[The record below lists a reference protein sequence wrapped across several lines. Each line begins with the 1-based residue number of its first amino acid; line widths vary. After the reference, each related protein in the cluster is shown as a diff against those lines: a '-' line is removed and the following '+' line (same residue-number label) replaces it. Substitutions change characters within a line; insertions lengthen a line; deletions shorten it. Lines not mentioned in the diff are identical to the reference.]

1 MKRHIYFKTIKILN
15 RIIKT
20 LIFLILIVVFTIIIL
35 NTTSYAGANPAFVQT
50 TSQAFEKIQKYIVRI
65 ATPISAVSLG
75 VGLLMRKFSFGEEER
90 IRTAKKVIRGTLI
103 SYALILSVDLILE
116 LVKTILRWLKKTR
129 LF

>member
-1 MKRHIYFKTIKILN
+1 MKRHIYFIQKKILI
-15 RIIKT
+15 RVIKA
-20 LIFLILIVVFTIIIL
+20 LVFLILITLLVFILL
-35 NTTSYAGANPAFVQT
+35 NTISYAGANPAFIQT

-90 IRTAKKVIRGTLI
+90 IRTAKKVIRGTLV

-116 LVKTILRWLKKTR
+116 LVKTILR
-129 LF
+129 

>member
-1 MKRHIYFKTIKILN
+1 MKRYVRFKAKKVLGKITKL
-15 RIIKT
+15 
-20 LIFLILIVVFTIIIL
+20 LILLIIISILTFFVL
-35 NTTSYAGANPAFVQT
+35 NITTYAGANPAFIQT

-90 IRTAKKVIRGTLI
+90 IRTAKKIIRGTLV

-116 LVKTILRWLKKTR
+116 LVKTILR
-129 LF
+129 